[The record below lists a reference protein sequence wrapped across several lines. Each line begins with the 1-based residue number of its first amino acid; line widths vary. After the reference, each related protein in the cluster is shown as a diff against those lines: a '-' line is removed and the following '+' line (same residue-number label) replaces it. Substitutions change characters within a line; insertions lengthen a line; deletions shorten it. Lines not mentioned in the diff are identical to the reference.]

1 MERKVGSE
9 NCGKSRSEVCLN
21 IQETDT
27 FTSTTTGESFKI
39 NHKLNCVDNCV
50 IYLLTCKC
58 CGKQYVGET
67 TDEFRLRWNNYKSND
82 RKNAR
87 NEACTQEHLFEHF
100 KSEGHSG
107 FLGNVSITLIDKT
120 DGKDPKRRE
129 NYWIRTLKT
138 YAPFGLNIEDTVRP
152 IPCRSKMFLMGLPV
166 WYFIDI
172 LVRPGTDL
180 RQDFS
185 DMTYIFLD

>member
-1 MERKVGSE
+1 MNQEVKNNFTPRPIVSYRSARKISSYPVRAKLYLLERKVGSE
-9 NCGKSRSEVCLN
+9 KCRKSRSEVCLN
-21 IQETDT
+21 IQETDK
-27 FTSTTTGESFKI
+27 FTSATTGESFKI
-39 NHKLNCVDNCV
+39 NHKLNCDDNCL
-50 IYLLTCKC
+50 IYLLKCKC
-58 CGKQYVGET
+58 LLTCNAGET

-129 NYWIRTLKT
+129 NYWMRTLKT
-138 YAPFGLNIEDTVRP
+138 YAPFGLNIEDSV
-152 IPCRSKMFLMGLPV
+152 
-166 WYFIDI
+166 
-172 LVRPGTDL
+172 
-180 RQDFS
+180 
-185 DMTYIFLD
+185 